1 MFRKFVFVIA
11 IVSGSVGLGASLS
24 AASHS
29 SQHLAADVLGYAS
42 AGVPLGSGFTG
53 SRFSR
58 ATPNHDN
65 YDGDRYWNGG
75 NCFPTEPGGCN

>member
-11 IVSGSVGLGASLS
+11 IVSGSVGLCAPLS

-42 AGVPLGSGFTG
+42 TG

-58 ATPNHDN
+58 VAPSHDS
-65 YDGDRYWNGG
+65 YDGDRYWNGD